1 MGVKSTAP
9 ERKLR
14 HRLTTKLVALTALA
28 FGLVLAVLLFFSH
41 RELYEIYRLR
51 QEKTQLDAENHR
63 LAEENL
69 RLDRTLDRLH
79 QDPEMIQDLIRR
91 ELNYVKKNEIII
103 QLPAS
108 EQRQPVKAAI
118 IPERFPA
125 KAQGNTENKRPGP
138 RRRQAS
144 ENRKTP
150 P

>member
-1 MGVKSTAP
+1 MGVKSAAP

-14 HRLTTKLVALTALA
+14 HRLTTKLVALTAVA
-28 FGLVLAVLLFFSH
+28 FGLILVVLLFFSH
-41 RELYEIYRLR
+41 RELYEIYHLR
-51 QEKTQLDAENHR
+51 QEKIQLDAENHR
-63 LAEENL
+63 LAEENH
-69 RLDRTLDRLH
+69 RLARTIDRLH

-91 ELNYVKKNEIII
+91 ELNFVKKNEIII

-108 EQRQPVKAAI
+108 EQRQPAKAAI
-118 IPERFPA
+118 IPKRSPS
-125 KAQGNTENKRPGP
+125 KAQGNDRKQPWP